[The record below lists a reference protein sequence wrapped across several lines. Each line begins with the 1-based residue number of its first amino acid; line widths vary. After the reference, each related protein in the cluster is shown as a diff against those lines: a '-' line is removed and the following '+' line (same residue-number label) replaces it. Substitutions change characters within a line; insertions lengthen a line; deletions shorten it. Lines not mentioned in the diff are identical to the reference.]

1 MNERKII
8 ELVLNLLR
16 ANVLVPSNQL
26 NDAMMILTIQYKGLL
41 VFLSF

>member
-26 NDAMMILTIQYKGLL
+26 NDSMMILTIQYKGLL